1 MLCFLWFENPNSK
14 TPDVVQY
21 KFNLLVFGLRPS
33 PILGTTIPYHL
44 NLYKQ
49 CEPKMAELF
58 QKSLYVDD
66 LNAGAEDKKKAFD
79 IYQKAKKIMSEGGV
93 NLRKWNSN
101 SRSLLEK
108 FSKFEGKQTNVT
120 DVNTDLSEDDN
131 SHANSAATNANIK
144 LSEDDESYAKTTTGL
159 RNSDAKEAN
168 IVKVLGLNWNILT
181 DNFNF
186 NFYDLHNY
194 AVSLPASKRSV
205 LKVTAKV
212 FYPLGFLTPVTVN
225 MKILFQEL
233 CIDKAHWDEDLKG
246 DILRNGTIC
255 LNN

>member
-1 MLCFLWFENPNSK
+1 
-14 TPDVVQY
+14 
-21 KFNLLVFGLRPS
+21 
-33 PILGTTIPYHL
+33 
-44 NLYKQ
+44 
-49 CEPKMAELF
+49 MAELF

-66 LNAGAEDKKKAFD
+66 LIAGAEDKKKAFD

-159 RNSDAKEAN
+159 RDSDAKEAN
-168 IVKVLGLNWNILT
+168 IVMVLELNWNILT

-212 FYPLGFLTPVTVN
+212 FYPLGFLTTVTVN